1 MANHDVI
8 DLSGKKV
15 GSIEL
20 NDQVFAAPIK
30 KYLLTE
36 VVEWQRAKARRGTQS
51 VKTRTEVN
59 GTTKKPYGQKH
70 TGNARQ
76 GDLKAPHMRGGGVAF
91 APKPRD
97 YEFAMPKAKRRAAL
111 ATALTL
117 KVKEGN
123 LRVVKSF
130 ELKEMKT
137 KAVRTA
143 IDALKTGATLIVDGD
158 NEKLAKSARN
168 LADSR
173 YLNVAGLNVLDLL
186 RYPSLVMTEAAVATI
201 TQRLLGEVAE
211 KP

>member
-15 GSIEL
+15 GTIEL
-20 NDQVFAAPIK
+20 NDAVFAAPIK

-36 VVEWQRAKARRGTQS
+36 VVNWQRAKRRRGTQS

-76 GDLKAPHMRGGGVAF
+76 GDMKAPHMVGGGVAF

-97 YEFAMPKAKRRAAL
+97 YDYAMPKAKRRAAL
-111 ATALTL
+111 ATALSL

-130 ELKEMKT
+130 DLAEAKT
-137 KAVRTA
+137 RQVSGA
-143 IDALKTGATLIVDGD
+143 IKTLKTGCTLIVDGD
-158 NEKLAKSARN
+158 NDKLELSARN

-173 YLNVAGLNVLDLL
+173 FLHVNGLNVVDMLK
-186 RYPSLVMTEAAVATI
+186 YPSLVMTEAAVKAI
-201 TQRLLGEVAE
+201 TSRLLGE
-211 KP
+211 